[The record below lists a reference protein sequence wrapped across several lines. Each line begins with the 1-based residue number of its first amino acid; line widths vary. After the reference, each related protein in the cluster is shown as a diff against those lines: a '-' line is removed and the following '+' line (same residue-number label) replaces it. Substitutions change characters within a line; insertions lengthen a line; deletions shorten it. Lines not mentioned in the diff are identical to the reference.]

1 MQKGKRPREALP
13 ATLDRKALDMLHTRY
28 TFGALVV
35 VLDTATGRVDAV
47 LHKLTDPMRNASELF
62 SQTYID
68 AAVRAASLAWAST
81 ADH

>member
-1 MQKGKRPREALP
+1 
-13 ATLDRKALDMLHTRY
+13 MLHTRY

-35 VLDTATGRVDAV
+35 VLDTATGRVDAI

-68 AAVRAASLAWAST
+68 AAVRAASLAWGFKGAT
-81 ADH
+81 PGHPCPGFPLHPL

>member
-1 MQKGKRPREALP
+1 MQKGKPPGLSL

-47 LHKLTDPMRNASELF
+47 LHRLTDPMRNASELF

>member
-1 MQKGKRPREALP
+1 
-13 ATLDRKALDMLHTRY
+13 MLHTRFN
-28 TFGALVV
+28 FGALTVILENASGHMV
-35 VLDTATGRVDAV
+35 AV
-47 LHKLTDPMRNASELF
+47 LHRLTDPMRNASELF

>member
-1 MQKGKRPREALP
+1 MI
-13 ATLDRKALDMLHTRY
+13 HTRY

-35 VLDTATGRVDAV
+35 ILDTATGRVDAV

-62 SQTYID
+62 SQAYID
-68 AAVRAASLAWAST
+68 AAVRSALVAWNST